1 MKKAKRAKPYRPR
14 PVTSPVVKFYAHQR
28 LLSGITHLSIGMY
41 MTPHGEAAR
50 DQLALMG
57 FYVGWGLAMAS
68 EIEFGSARMK
78 QLHGTLRG
86 IVQAAHAG
94 ARWDAALTPAI
105 ERSLHLAEK
114 LLIDNA
120 RLALRMQ
127 PWAEGIELRIK
138 NGTVQLS
145 DVAGPEIYN
154 ASQPEGH
161 AQDVAEEAAA

>member
-1 MKKAKRAKPYRPR
+1 MKKAKRTKPYRPR

-28 LLSGITHLSIGMY
+28 LLSGITHLAIGMY

-57 FYVGWGLAMAS
+57 FYVGWGLAG
-68 EIEFGSARMK
+68 EILAPAIFGAAR
-78 QLHGTLRG
+78 
-86 IVQAAHAG
+86 AG